1 MTVRSSLGILA
12 LTLTAG
18 GLLGIR
24 LAGPEPAAA
33 QALNAAQTPIT
44 ELPAHSPSAASP
56 IGRYQLS
63 SAGDRMLDTA
73 TGILYLQAGEF
84 WQVAASLPAALQTA
98 QSPAAAAPA
107 APAAAQPTPATLQL
121 RALGPGAATVGS
133 NAEFIFDATNPLSTA
148 VSGATLTLQLDRAQL
163 KPEAATA
170 GIPASGELVW
180 SQLTFAPGETRR
192 FRVVSRCLKEG
203 RACVIATLA
212 TPQGPSQSQE
222 TCTTITATAP
232 FPSPTLP
239 GASVLQ

>member
-1 MTVRSSLGILA
+1 LSAV
-12 LTLTAG
+12 
-18 GLLGIR
+18 
-24 LAGPEPAAA
+24 
-33 QALNAAQTPIT
+33 QTPIT
-44 ELPAHSPSAASP
+44 ELPAHSPAAAAP

-84 WQVAASLPAALQTA
+84 WQVAASLPATLQTA
-98 QSPAAAAPA
+98 QSPAAAPA

-121 RALGPGAATVGS
+121 RALGPNAATIGS

-148 VSGATLTLQLDRAQL
+148 VSNATLTLQLDRTQL

-180 SQLTFAPGETRR
+180 SQLSFAPGETRR

-203 RACVIATLA
+203 RACVVATLA

-232 FPSPTLP
+232 FPAPTLP
-239 GASVLQ
+239 GGSVLQ